1 MGATPVKARF
11 RRVEIKTPGELKYRP
26 VRAGLSQAENYFKG
40 AIMGK
45 EEDIKTGISRIIIE
59 GARERHAEA
68 IDKAYEYFWDS
79 NQPDEFLSG
88 TALALGFLNFEE
100 WFVYDYKANEL
111 GETFLDL
118 YAKDNQCLSAEESSV
133 ISKMKDSVLSLYEVA
148 SISKDKR
155 VLLKDLLLE
164 EEVSLREKSLTR
176 GLKKGDIFAA
186 RILQLDGKEVMSGSV
201 YPYLQP
207 QKKRVLGYVEKQYAR
222 YRRHVRPEGTMR
234 EYLKQYGDIFNLVW
248 MQLIADQA
256 GKEAQ

>member
-1 MGATPVKARF
+1 MSLWVSPQ
-11 RRVEIKTPGELKYRP
+11 VEIRKPGELKYNP
-26 VRAGLSQAENYFKG
+26 VRAAPSEAENYFKG
-40 AIMGK
+40 ATMGK

-59 GARERHAEA
+59 GARERHGET

-100 WFVYDYKANEL
+100 WFVFDYKANEL

-133 ISKMKDSVLSLYEVA
+133 IARMKDSVLSLYEVA
-148 SISKDKR
+148 SVSKDKR
-155 VLLKDLLLE
+155 VLLKDLLLGE
-164 EEVSLREKSLTR
+164 DVSLREKTLTR

-186 RILQLDGKEVMSGSV
+186 RILELDSRHVMSGSV
-201 YPYLQP
+201 YPYLQT
-207 QKKRVLGYVEKQYAR
+207 QKKRVLGYVEKQYSR
-222 YRRHVRPEGTMR
+222 YKRHVKPDGTMK
-234 EYLKQYGDIFNLVW
+234 EYLKQYGDIFNLIW
-248 MQLIADQA
+248 MQLIADHA